1 MRKKKLVKFNLK
13 SKKVFIVGGSGLL
26 GNEIIKLLLE
36 NYASVINLD
45 IVDKKKDLT
54 KKYLKNYNFQK
65 FDISDLENLDKNIEH
80 ITKNLVAQIF
90 L

>member
-1 MRKKKLVKFNLK
+1 M
-13 SKKVFIVGGSGLL
+13 

-45 IVDKKKDLT
+45 IVDKKRFDQKIS
-54 KKYLKNYNFQK
+54 KKLQFSK

>member
-36 NYASVINLD
+36 NYASV
-45 IVDKKKDLT
+45 KKGFDQKIS
-54 KKYLKNYNFQK
+54 KKLQFSK
-65 FDISDLENLDKNIEH
+65 I
-80 ITKNLVAQIF
+80 
-90 L
+90 